1 MIDPRRRGKSI
12 VGMVVGCAM
21 LASAPALNAAT
32 DTTTFTVSAS
42 IVDSCDVQATNLA
55 FGTYSPSSNTAHN
68 GTSTISVYCTVGTGY
83 SLGLD
88 VGSGGGVYNARK
100 MTSGGSELLYNL
112 YTSAARTTVWGDGT
126 ASTGTVSGSGA
137 GLLSAVSHT
146 VYGQIGINQ
155 DSAPGAYA
163 STITVTLTF

>member
-1 MIDPRRRGKSI
+1 
-12 VGMVVGCAM
+12 M
-21 LASAPALNAAT
+21 LTCAPALNAAT
-32 DTTTFTVSAS
+32 DTTTFTVSAQ

-55 FGTYSPSSNTAHN
+55 FGAYSPSAGSAHN

-88 VGSGGGVYNARK
+88 VGTGGGGFSARK
-100 MTSGGSELLYNL
+100 MTAGSNEISYNL
-112 YTSAARTTVWGDGT
+112 FTSAARTTVWGDGT
-126 ASTGTVSGSGA
+126 ASTGTVSGTGA
-137 GLLSAVSHT
+137 GLFSAVSHT

-155 DSAPGAYA
+155 DSAPGTYT

>member
-1 MIDPRRRGKSI
+1 MTVS
-12 VGMVVGCAM
+12 CAL

-55 FGTYSPSSNTAHN
+55 FGAYSPSSSTAHN

-83 SLGLD
+83 SMALN
-88 VGSGGGVYNARK
+88 VGTGGGVYTARK
-100 MTSGGSELLYNL
+100 MTAGGNELLYNL
-112 YTSAARTTVWGDGT
+112 YTSAAHTTVWGDGT
-126 ASTGTVSGSGA
+126 ASTGTVSGTGA

-146 VYGQIGINQ
+146 VYGQIGVNQ
-155 DSAPGAYA
+155 DSLPGAYA
-163 STITVTLTF
+163 STITVTLNF

>member
-1 MIDPRRRGKSI
+1 MAAS
-12 VGMVVGCAM
+12 CAM

-55 FGTYSPSSNTAHN
+55 FGTYSPSSSTAHN

-88 VGSGGGVYNARK
+88 VGTGGGVYTARK
-100 MTSGGSELLYNL
+100 MTAGGSQLLYNL

-155 DSAPGAYA
+155 DSAPGTYT